1 MGNHYGLNE
10 PNELESYGGLEHI
23 REYRKTVDERNS
35 NKVMHAQ
42 FDLIKEQRQEIFE
55 QCKYREEER
64 KYIEEQRK
72 YIEEQRKTSKLS
84 TRLLI
89 ISIIISFIAL
99 VISILD
105 CFK

>member
-55 QCKYREEER
+55 QCKYREE
-64 KYIEEQRK
+64 QRK

>member
-10 PNELESYGGLEHI
+10 SDKLESYGGLEYI
-23 REYRKTVDERNS
+23 REYKEIVDKRNS
-35 NKVMHAQ
+35 NKVMHTQ

-55 QCKYREEER
+55 QRKYR
-64 KYIEEQRK
+64 EEQRK
-72 YIEEQRKTSKLS
+72 YIEEQRKASKLS

-89 ISIIISFIAL
+89 ISIIISIIAL

-105 CFK
+105 